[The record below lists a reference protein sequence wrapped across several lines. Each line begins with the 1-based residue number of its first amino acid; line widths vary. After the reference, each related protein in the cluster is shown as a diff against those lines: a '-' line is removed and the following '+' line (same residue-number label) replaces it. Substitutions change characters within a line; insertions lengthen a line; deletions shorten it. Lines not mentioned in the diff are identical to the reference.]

1 MLETQTPNV
10 HTETKTET
18 EPCSVHPVAAKPGSV
33 TQNGGWPGP
42 VGDGFL
48 ADLWQHSTNSH
59 QTSTGHRD
67 VLQGVQ
73 HLLEVLASCGLRTM
87 TTPWD
92 INESSTAGAGES
104 GGYLVESTENPGGIS
119 TKYAVCMSTVCQ
131 ALENC
136 DLPAWF
142 SGGFPM
148 DVHLFARQK
157 WRSNQRK
164 QSSHVSSSHLE
175 LEIAGGLGRRSSF
188 T

>member
-1 MLETQTPNV
+1 MLSS
-10 HTETKTET
+10 
-18 EPCSVHPVAAKPGSV
+18 PCSGKLPRSV
-33 TQNGGWPGP
+33 TQNGGWPG
-42 VGDGFL
+42 VGNGLL

-59 QTSTGHRD
+59 QTATGHRD

-73 HLLEVLASCGLRTM
+73 HLLEVLASCGLRTIP
-87 TTPWD
+87 TPPVGPWD

-148 DVHLFARQK
+148 DVHLFARQ
-157 WRSNQRK
+157 
-164 QSSHVSSSHLE
+164 
-175 LEIAGGLGRRSSF
+175 
-188 T
+188 